1 MADLLGQ
8 DPDATQ
14 ELMHSWA
21 AQLSARA
28 QAAADLSDRVATI
41 AASAV
46 GANGAV
52 RVTVAASGALTDLRL
67 DDRVQRIPGAELASI
82 IMAAIARAQAGLT
95 EQVSIAVHDTVGADS
110 ETGRAVTDTFARR
123 FPKPADEQ
131 PDRWERDARNGW

>member
-1 MADLLGQ
+1 MLSQ

-14 ELMHSWA
+14 ELMHAWA

-28 QAAADLSDRVATI
+28 EAATDLSDRVATI
-41 AASAV
+41 ASSAV

-131 PDRWERDARNGW
+131 PDRWERDAGNGW